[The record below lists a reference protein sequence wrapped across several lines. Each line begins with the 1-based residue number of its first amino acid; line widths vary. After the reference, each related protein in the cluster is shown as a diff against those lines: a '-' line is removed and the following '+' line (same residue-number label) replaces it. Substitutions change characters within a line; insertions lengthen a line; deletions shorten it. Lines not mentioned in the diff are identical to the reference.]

1 MHGFNHAELAE
12 AGMRDLALEQR
23 ARHDADNP
31 AARCEGRVRHRA
43 HQADPAAAIDDREA

>member
-31 AARCEGRVRHRA
+31 AARGEGRVRHRA